1 MTKVA
6 SGIIM
11 NTYRTFIIVVNES
24 LFLLIEGI
32 INVFSENMQ
41 NWSLLFHDETTRG
54 IVTSELSILSLLST
68 CTSKEDSME
77 RMSFNDPDVAI
88 PV

>member
-6 SGIIM
+6 TGTIM

-32 INVFSENMQ
+32 INVFSENVQ
-41 NWSLLFHDETTRG
+41 NWSLLFQDETTRG
-54 IVTSELSILSLLST
+54 VVTSELSILKILLRGCLLMT
-68 CTSKEDSME
+68 QM
-77 RMSFNDPDVAI
+77 
-88 PV
+88 

>member
-6 SGIIM
+6 TGIII

-32 INVFSENMQ
+32 INVFSENVQ
-41 NWSLLFHDETTRG
+41 NWSLLFQDETTRG
-54 IVTSELSILSLLST
+54 VVTSELSILKILLRGCLLMT
-68 CTSKEDSME
+68 QM
-77 RMSFNDPDVAI
+77 
-88 PV
+88 

>member
-6 SGIIM
+6 TGIIM

-32 INVFSENMQ
+32 INVFSENVQ
-41 NWSLLFHDETTRG
+41 NWSLLFQDETTRG
-54 IVTSELSILSLLST
+54 VVTSELSILKILLRG
-68 CTSKEDSME
+68 CLLMAQ
-77 RMSFNDPDVAI
+77 M
-88 PV
+88 